1 MKISRFTTDEISMLK
16 EKCNFSETELRC
28 FELKAKDYTN
38 TQITFELGM
47 SSSSVAIA
55 MRRIR
60 EKITFV
66 MERHIQEMH
75 SSAQPEGCNG
85 SGCPVYHTMQEW
97 SRIPDSLSIR
107 GRMYIYG
114 DYRTDEDVS
123 IPRIKIGDGITPI
136 SALPF
141 ATMSITNSDMER
153 WDGRSEFDGNNL
165 GDVMWIDSSATI
177 DKPFTFHTDELRV
190 KYSQTNVMKSNVQ
203 RQRMSR
209 NNPMKDTKIAMK
221 VNAKRKQAVIIGNV
235 EYESVKAVSEIY
247 NVATSTVKSWCIR
260 GYDNKHISCY
270 YKGHPTEKYQSV
282 NNGQQ
287 KSVFYMGK
295 HYNSSSEL
303 GRALGIAQTTAS
315 RWCRQGYD
323 TYGNVCRYDDDL
335 RKTSFVVKNKAIP
348 VIVNGVW
355 YPNKQS
361 ACRALNI
368 SHYTLTTY
376 LNGTRKDTQYICNY
390 DNQQPS

>member
-75 SSAQPEGCNG
+75 SSTQPEGCNG

-97 SRIPDSLSIR
+97 ARIPDSLSIR

-123 IPRIKIGDGITPI
+123 IPRIKIGDGVTPI

-177 DKPFTFHTDELRV
+177 DKPFTFHTDGYIVLV
-190 KYSQTNVMKSNVQ
+190 FKSSKDHAQVNIHSASMKSFFIFEKPTDINIHSKEVFV
-203 RQRMSR
+203 RKG
-209 NNPMKDTKIAMK
+209 MKC
-221 VNAKRKQAVIIGNV
+221 VHV
-235 EYESVKAVSEIY
+235 
-247 NVATSTVKSWCIR
+247 
-260 GYDNKHISCY
+260 
-270 YKGHPTEKYQSV
+270 
-282 NNGQQ
+282 
-287 KSVFYMGK
+287 
-295 HYNSSSEL
+295 SSSD
-303 GRALGIAQTTAS
+303 GAKI
-315 RWCRQGYD
+315 
-323 TYGNVCRYDDDL
+323 
-335 RKTSFVVKNKAIP
+335 KFVPLV
-348 VIVNGVW
+348 
-355 YPNKQS
+355 
-361 ACRALNI
+361 
-368 SHYTLTTY
+368 
-376 LNGTRKDTQYICNY
+376 
-390 DNQQPS
+390 